1 MALRT
6 LAERFVVFSK
16 NVLSKPNVYLAGYVV
31 KFEQM
36 VAVEAIFAPAVVL
49 EVAYFVLVSVVE
61 AGESKVAVRLTSIEV
76 QFLR

>member
-61 AGESKVAVRLTSIEV
+61 AGENTLALNLTSTEV
-76 QFLR
+76 PCLR